1 MRTIT
6 LNATVE
12 QQLSVFAK
20 QSLVS
25 IDEIANNVLAKYL
38 TDYFDEALEDTEL
51 LKIVKARENEPTIKV
66 SFDDL

>member
-51 LKIVKARENEPTIKV
+51 LKIVKARENEPIIKV